1 MTYPKTLEIKIED
14 ISELEQVMYLY
25 LIENGVFN
33 VATLTNEQKVKLTDP
48 SNRLIFIKE
57 FVDTFLYANALWQYT
72 NVHTYDS
79 YLGPVYERYQTE
91 EFKDIPFNST
101 NLQEVFSNMEVDI
114 INALPEKLL
123 KKTWYV
129 WCVDL
134 EVKSLIFR
142 NEGDFRII
150 SFARDVLENKDNP
163 FHGKVSKGTLY
174 YHDKP

>member
-1 MTYPKTLEIKIED
+1 
-14 ISELEQVMYLY
+14 
-25 LIENGVFN
+25 
-33 VATLTNEQKVKLTDP
+33 
-48 SNRLIFIKE
+48 
-57 FVDTFLYANALWQYT
+57 
-72 NVHTYDS
+72 
-79 YLGPVYERYQTE
+79 
-91 EFKDIPFNST
+91 
-101 NLQEVFSNMEVDI
+101 MEVDI